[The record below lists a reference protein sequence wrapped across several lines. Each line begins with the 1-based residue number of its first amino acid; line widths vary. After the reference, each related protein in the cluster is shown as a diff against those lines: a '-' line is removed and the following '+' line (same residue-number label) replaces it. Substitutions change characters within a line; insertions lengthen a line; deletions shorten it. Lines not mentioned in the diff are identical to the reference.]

1 MSIREEL
8 VALLRRSKKTVLLWV
23 GLGIAGVA
31 SFSLWD
37 FLLPSPPFL
46 LQMGEQLAADPKV
59 IRTIG
64 EQTGSSYFNS
74 QQDLAATDTATF
86 SCTITGKCDSAYWK
100 VVGYYYKRGDQLIGV
115 PTDTIVKTDCR

>member
-8 VALLRRSKKTVLLWV
+8 VALLRRSKKMVLLWV
-23 GLGIAGVA
+23 GLGIVGVA

-86 SCTITGKCDSAYWK
+86 SCTITGECDSAYWK
-100 VVGYYYKRGDQLIGV
+100 VVGYYYKRDDQLIGV